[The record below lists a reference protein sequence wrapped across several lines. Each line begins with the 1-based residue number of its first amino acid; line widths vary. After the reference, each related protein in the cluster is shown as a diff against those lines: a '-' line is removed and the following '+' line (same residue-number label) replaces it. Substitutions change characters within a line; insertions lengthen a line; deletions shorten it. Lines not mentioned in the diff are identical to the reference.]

1 MILLLFADENKIDTF
16 YKPFKIGSM
25 EVVTIEKRTFSYVCE
40 RFTEFAKRI
49 ESLCSTHTQKV
60 ENWLDS
66 QEVCLLLGVSKR
78 TLQYYRSS
86 GRLAYSQIGSKI
98 YYKTSDIERIIAD
111 RETQNQSPTPPR
123 LMKRIKKDYPFF
135 NLFSIVGT
143 WESINLNPTVIIYR
157 SDKEYLLSIIY
168 VSETTKQASPA
179 TYEIQQDGSQYFI
192 APASKRLYVDYDPA
206 KDVLNISS
214 LGHYLRN

>member
-1 MILLLFADENKIDTF
+1 
-16 YKPFKIGSM
+16 M

-66 QEVCLLLGVSKR
+66 QEVCLLLGFSKR

-86 GRLAYSQIGSKI
+86 GRLAYSKSVARFIINLPILKELLQTVKHKI
-98 YYKTSDIERIIAD
+98 NHPNKLC
-111 RETQNQSPTPPR
+111 
-123 LMKRIKKDYPFF
+123 LMRRTKEDYLSF

-143 WESINLNPTVIIYR
+143 WESVNLNQV
-157 SDKEYLLSIIY
+157 
-168 VSETTKQASPA
+168 V
-179 TYEIQQDGSQYFI
+179 
-192 APASKRLYVDYDPA
+192 
-206 KDVLNISS
+206 
-214 LGHYLRN
+214 

>member
-16 YKPFKIGSM
+16 YKPFKIESM

-40 RFTEFAKRI
+40 RFTEFAI
-49 ESLCSTHTQKV
+49 ESLCSTHIQKV

-98 YYKTSDIERIIAD
+98 YYKTSDIERIIANS
-111 RETQNQSPTPPR
+111 ETQNQSP
-123 LMKRIKKDYPFF
+123 
-135 NLFSIVGT
+135 
-143 WESINLNPTVIIYR
+143 
-157 SDKEYLLSIIY
+157 
-168 VSETTKQASPA
+168 KQIMP
-179 TYEIQQDGSQYFI
+179 YE
-192 APASKRLYVDYDPA
+192 K
-206 KDVLNISS
+206 N
-214 LGHYLRN
+214 

>member
-1 MILLLFADENKIDTF
+1 
-16 YKPFKIGSM
+16 
-25 EVVTIEKRTFSYVCE
+25 
-40 RFTEFAKRI
+40 
-49 ESLCSTHTQKV
+49 
-60 ENWLDS
+60 
-66 QEVCLLLGVSKR
+66 
-78 TLQYYRSS
+78 
-86 GRLAYSQIGSKI
+86 
-98 YYKTSDIERIIAD
+98 
-111 RETQNQSPTPPR
+111 
-123 LMKRIKKDYPFF
+123 MKRIKKDYPFF

-192 APASKRLYVDYDPA
+192 ATASKRLSVDYDPA